1 MKNKRII
8 RQPAETLMCTTSSE
22 DKTFK
27 FRRITWPDFPDGQ
40 AEWWQ
45 LQGDQVTMATAMKKL
60 QQVQQVSPVRW
71 PKVSGRKFVSTSFID
86 GRAVSRVRHPHAEA
100 QFLAN
105 HPSQLRRW
113 NTCDACIRR
122 RWRKVVTWNFLQIM
136 TSLVWRNSKVPRPG
150 SDAPPLVEISNLN
163 TSAALRNKA
172 NTRLTRVLTDA
183 PIR

>member
-1 MKNKRII
+1 MSVISAVSGTGVKWMKNKRII

-86 GRAVSRVRHPHAEA
+86 GRAVSKVRHPHAEA

-105 HPSQLRRW
+105 HPSQLERW

-122 RWRKVVTWNFLQIM
+122 RWRKVVTLNFLQNHDVACL
-136 TSLVWRNSKVPRPG
+136 TQLKSTETRKWRAASSWNFQFKYIGR
-150 SDAPPLVEISNLN
+150 AP
-163 TSAALRNKA
+163 
-172 NTRLTRVLTDA
+172 
-183 PIR
+183 